1 MKHMDK
7 LNKFAEELRLEF
19 SEWTVPNFDP
29 KDGGVNAKILFLLE
43 KPGPETENSGLI
55 SQDNDDET
63 ARATKE
69 FLNDAGIDRKEII
82 LWNAFPAW
90 TGQIE
95 ISKEERGKISA
106 STVFRLLEILPKVKA
121 IVLVGKEAQKMMENE
136 IPSNLG
142 VFPSMHPSPKNRAF
156 NLELW
161 KQIPD
166 DWAKAKKYVDDE
178 EDRERKKSIIGI
190 VVAIAIGA
198 LVGKFVF

>member
-7 LNKFAEELRLEF
+7 LNKFAEELRQEF
-19 SEWTVPNFDP
+19 SGWTVPDFDP

-95 ISKEERGKISA
+95 ISKEEREKTSS
-106 STVFRLLEILPKVKA
+106 STVFKLLELLPKVKA
-121 IVLVGKEAQKMMENE
+121 IVLVGKEAQDLLRDV
-136 IPSNLG
+136 IPSYWG
-142 VFPSMHPSPKNRAF
+142 VFKSMHPSPRNKASRR
-156 NLELW
+156 EQW
-161 KQIPD
+161 EKIPD
-166 DWAKAKKYVDDE
+166 EWAKAKKYVDDE
-178 EDRERKKSIIGI
+178 EHREWKKSIIGI

-198 LVGKFVF
+198 LVAKLFW